1 MLHSSH
7 DAEGASFL
15 HAALEGG
22 QVVVLQLGKRDL
34 RIEVVPRDNL
44 AVNRRMLERIGK
56 KVLALHE
63 VRHEKWQREDVWSD
77 GRREGEEGEKLEG
90 MDGRTDGR
98 ADRRIDGRTDG
109 LTDGRIDGWTD
120 GWMDR

>member
-1 MLHSSH
+1 MCAIRSAYTEIAEGIPGGDGDRKRREPEFRLGRAERVWGEEQDVVLHSSH

-44 AVNRRMLERIGK
+44 AVNRRMLE
-56 KVLALHE
+56 
-63 VRHEKWQREDVWSD
+63 
-77 GRREGEEGEKLEG
+77 
-90 MDGRTDGR
+90 
-98 ADRRIDGRTDG
+98 
-109 LTDGRIDGWTD
+109 
-120 GWMDR
+120 